1 MELVLLVATLA
12 QEWRFEL
19 VPGHPVVPQA
29 AVTLRPKY
37 GMKMIANAR
46 PPR

>member
-1 MELVLLVATLA
+1 MELVLLMATLA
-12 QEWRFEL
+12 QRWRFQL

-29 AVTLRPKY
+29 AVTLRSKY

-46 PPR
+46 QPS